1 MMFIAALLALIA
13 QASETPSPQCT
24 AANSVQTTIAEIQ
37 SHANRFINRCVQ
49 VSGLIAGRT
58 IYSGRDGIYL
68 VSRSRAANNQ
78 ARASFEH
85 RLGIDSQQL
94 GLPPGQ
100 PSWATV
106 TGWVDSC
113 EQRAARRQ
121 RARETRLDSLIG
133 TLGGYC
139 HWEAG
144 LVLVPRDH
152 AVREVR
158 VERLTG
164 ESARQRFGNLV
175 RMPTDWP
182 QRTAVEEFAADFVAS
197 LHTRDR
203 SRMAELHDI
212 RPTTRHQGDRAMLDM
227 LLSEAESPFAGIRA
241 GDAPQTAIFVRRE
254 HDGSLRDRDAPSA
267 VICFCRS
274 ADCTNRWP
282 ISDVDAG
289 NSPERPYACTRVE
302 PRDWMRRGAGLS
314 TAPSRRGFLAE
325 PMETAFRR

>member
-1 MMFIAALLALIA
+1 MFIAGLLALIA
-13 QASETPSPQCT
+13 QPAETPTPQCS

-37 SHANRFINRCVQ
+37 RDANRFMNRCVQ
-49 VSGLIAGRT
+49 VSGLISGRT

-68 VSRSRAANNQ
+68 VSRSRSANNQ
-78 ARASFEH
+78 ARANFEH

-94 GLPPGQ
+94 GLPLGQ

-121 RARETRLDSLIG
+121 RAREARRDPLIG

-144 LVLVPRDH
+144 LVLVPSDH
-152 AVREVR
+152 VVREVR

-182 QRTAVEEFAADFVAS
+182 QRMAVDGFAADFLAA
-197 LHTRDR
+197 LRARDR
-203 SRMAELHDI
+203 ERMAELHDI
-212 RPTTRHQGDRAMLDM
+212 RPTTGRQDDRAMLDM
-227 LLSEAESPFAGIRA
+227 LLSEPESPFAGIRDA
-241 GDAPQTAIFVRRE
+241 EAPQMAIFVQRE

-267 VICFCRS
+267 LICFCRS
-274 ADCTNRWP
+274 ADCTDRWP
-282 ISDVDAG
+282 IAHLDAD
-289 NSPERPYACTRVE
+289 NSPDRPYACTRVE

-314 TAPSRRGFLAE
+314 TGLSRRGFLAE
-325 PMETAFRR
+325 PTETAFRG